1 MGFFDLNIPYD
12 GTTAAGDKSSRIKVV
27 VKAMELGYSGVA
39 YNRKIKGVMSDSDY
53 CSIPPLSLSS
63 LLKLAP
69 SLSSSV
75 RFHRSLLGVPLSS
88 PFRQYTRLTVAV
100 DSSPQA
106 SALNSGNP
114 VLKSYDLVAV
124 RPLNQNAFD
133 QACQVSEVDLI
144 AIDFS
149 EKLPFRLKL
158 PMVKAAIKRG
168 VYFEITYSNLISDVQ
183 SRKQM
188 ISNAKLL
195 VDWTRGNNL
204 IFSSAAPSVNELR
217 GPYDVANLSSLLG
230 LSMERAKA
238 AISKNC
244 RSLIANALR
253 KNQFYKE
260 AIRVELIPS
269 SEFDSNEPWSGNGLK
284 WDPISSGEGDLLLDD
299 MAKSFSA
306 AGKVSKTVK
315 AIDFASIVDSMS
327 SHGLQLKDL
336 LSGTKS
342 VLQPVDNIKNSMSVD
357 GKIGAPVP
365 TNGGSEQPDMLKLFP
380 ETEQTSSYN
389 TPSKCQ
395 ISGHED
401 SKKSFSPNDTS
412 KADIDSEEIKT
423 RTTITEEEP
432 NISNGLV
439 DFSPI
444 RTEIDN
450 LQSEECTAGSEANVV
465 LPDDNLTLC
474 TALMDIECDAVCN
487 ADADGKFEVPTQTR
501 DVNLSVL
508 QNEESRNAKSF
519 DVVLGAQSVT
529 VDEVLVDT
537 DMKNEASLSLASNN
551 VLLHENSSEREF
563 REPVDD
569 SVLLSDGTPS
579 VECYDELKGSNDSSV
594 ANHELLD
601 EMIVEAQKQ
610 ADDSETD
617 YPTINES
624 ISGKAKAKQRT
635 PRRAAPLFPFK
646 RLVSPVLFKKKAH
659 RKRNK
664 TTIL

>member
-39 YNRKIKGVMSDSDY
+39 YNRKIKGVMSDSDS

-183 SRKQM
+183 SRKQV
-188 ISNAKLL
+188 ISNAKPVYVLTSHLTHYLSFQLL

-230 LSMERAKA
+230 LSMERAKV

-253 KNQFYKE
+253 KKQFYKE

-315 AIDFASIVDSMS
+315 AIDFASIVDNMP

-365 TNGGSEQPDMLKLFP
+365 TNGGSEQPTNGGSEQPDMLKLFP

-389 TPSKCQ
+389 THQNVKYL
-395 ISGHED
+395 
-401 SKKSFSPNDTS
+401 
-412 KADIDSEEIKT
+412 
-423 RTTITEEEP
+423 EEP

-474 TALMDIECDAVCN
+474 TVLMDIECDAVCN
-487 ADADGKFEVPTQTR
+487 ADAGGKFEVPTQTR

-508 QNEESRNAKSF
+508 QNEESRNAKGF

-551 VLLHENSSEREF
+551 VLLHENSPEREF

-610 ADDSETD
+610 ADDSETE

-624 ISGKAKAKQRT
+624 ISGTGSNSCSRDWMICQQYSDIA
-635 PRRAAPLFPFK
+635 
-646 RLVSPVLFKKKAH
+646 VL
-659 RKRNK
+659 
-664 TTIL
+664 

>member
-39 YNRKIKGVMSDSDY
+39 YNRKIKGVMSDSDS

-183 SRKQM
+183 SRKQV

-253 KNQFYKE
+253 KKQFYKE

-315 AIDFASIVDSMS
+315 AIDFASIVDNMPP
-327 SHGLQLKDL
+327 HGLQLKDL

-423 RTTITEEEP
+423 HTTITEEEP

-439 DFSPI
+439 DFSPV

-474 TALMDIECDAVCN
+474 TVLMDIECDAVCN

-508 QNEESRNAKSF
+508 QNEESRNAKGF
-519 DVVLGAQSVT
+519 DVVLGARSVT

-551 VLLHENSSEREF
+551 VLLHDNSSEREF

-594 ANHELLD
+594 ANHELMD

-610 ADDSETD
+610 ADDSETE
-617 YPTINES
+617 YPSINES

-635 PRRAAPLFPFK
+635 PRRAALLFPFK

>member
-39 YNRKIKGVMSDSDY
+39 YNRKIKGVMSDSDS

-149 EKLPFRLKL
+149 EKLSFRLKL

-168 VYFEITYSNLISDVQ
+168 VYFEITYSNLISDIQ
-183 SRKQM
+183 SRKQV

-253 KNQFYKE
+253 KKQFYKE

-315 AIDFASIVDSMS
+315 AIDFASIVDNMP

-342 VLQPVDNIKNSMSVD
+342 VLQPVDNIKTLF
-357 GKIGAPVP
+357 P

-401 SKKSFSPNDTS
+401 SKKSFLPNDTS

-423 RTTITEEEP
+423 HTTITEEEP

-474 TALMDIECDAVCN
+474 TVLMDIECDAVCN

-508 QNEESRNAKSF
+508 QNEESRNAKGF

-610 ADDSETD
+610 ADDSETE

-635 PRRAAPLFPFK
+635 PRRAALLFPFK

>member
-39 YNRKIKGVMSDSDY
+39 YNRKIKGVMSDSDS

-183 SRKQM
+183 SRKQV

-253 KNQFYKE
+253 KKQFYKE

-315 AIDFASIVDSMS
+315 AIDFASIVDNMS

-342 VLQPVDNIKNSMSVD
+342 VLQPVDNVKNSMSVD

-380 ETEQTSSYN
+380 ETERTSSYN

-423 RTTITEEEP
+423 HTTITEEEP

-487 ADADGKFEVPTQTR
+487 ADADGKFEVPIQTR

-508 QNEESRNAKSF
+508 QNEESRNAKGF

-537 DMKNEASLSLASNN
+537 NMKNEASLSLASNN
-551 VLLHENSSEREF
+551 VLLHENSSEIEF

-569 SVLLSDGTPS
+569 SVLLSDGTPP

-610 ADDSETD
+610 ADDSETE

-635 PRRAAPLFPFK
+635 PRRAALLFPFK

-664 TTIL
+664 TT

>member
-39 YNRKIKGVMSDSDY
+39 YNRKIKGVMSDSDS

-183 SRKQM
+183 SRKQV
-188 ISNAKLL
+188 ISNARLL

-253 KNQFYKE
+253 KKQFYKE

-269 SEFDSNEPWSGNGLK
+269 SEFDSDEPWSGNGLK
-284 WDPISSGEGDLLLDD
+284 WDSISSGEGDLLLDD

-315 AIDFASIVDSMS
+315 AIDFASIVDNMP

-423 RTTITEEEP
+423 HTTITEEEP

-474 TALMDIECDAVCN
+474 TVLMDIECDAVCN

-508 QNEESRNAKSF
+508 QNEESRNAKGF

-537 DMKNEASLSLASNN
+537 DKKNEASLSLASNN
-551 VLLHENSSEREF
+551 VLWHENSSEREF
-563 REPVDD
+563 REPIDD

-610 ADDSETD
+610 ADDSETE
-617 YPTINES
+617 YLTINES
-624 ISGKAKAKQRT
+624 ISGKAKVKQRT
-635 PRRAAPLFPFK
+635 PRRAALLFPFK

>member
-39 YNRKIKGVMSDSDY
+39 YNRKIKGVMSDSDS

-183 SRKQM
+183 SRKQV

-230 LSMERAKA
+230 LSMERAKV

-253 KNQFYKE
+253 KKQFYKE

-315 AIDFASIVDSMS
+315 AIDFASIVDNMP

-423 RTTITEEEP
+423 HTTITEEEP

-474 TALMDIECDAVCN
+474 TVLMDIECDAVCN

-508 QNEESRNAKSF
+508 QNEESRNAKGF
-519 DVVLGAQSVT
+519 DVVLGARSVT

-551 VLLHENSSEREF
+551 VLLHENSPEREF

-610 ADDSETD
+610 ADDSETE

-635 PRRAAPLFPFK
+635 PRRAALLFPFK